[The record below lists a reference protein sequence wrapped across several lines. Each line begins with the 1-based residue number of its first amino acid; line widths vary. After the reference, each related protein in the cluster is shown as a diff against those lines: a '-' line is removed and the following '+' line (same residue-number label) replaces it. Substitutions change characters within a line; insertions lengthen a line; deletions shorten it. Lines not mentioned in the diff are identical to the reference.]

1 MNFGTPVPL
10 IVGVI
15 LIVGAIALFF
25 LDKIKPGYRRDS
37 DNVYAFLGLLAGV
50 ILLAHLG
57 MEFTL
62 SLQQMIV
69 VGMLVALM
77 IENIQNRLPNNG
89 PMRQPRERGG
99 PRDRDDDYRPRRP
112 QRSSRMRS
120 EAQLEFEDDMPA
132 RPRRIRGEGDRRS
145 RRDEY
150 AYGNDYDD
158 APSRRSRRRTA
169 AYDDYE
175 QGSNSYSQD
184 SYGQD
189 QASYGYDQGYSS
201 STSYAPPEP
210 SSEERPRRRR
220 PLQLTGELEDQ
231 DYTPDDYSS
240 AVKAMRN
247 RRRKNTDADDTGA
260 NGYSANASGDSG
272 SDDAYGQNGNDDY
285 VDYKPLDLPKYPG
298 PGSGGPEN
306 DDGSY

>member
-37 DNVYAFLGLLAGV
+37 DNIYAFLGLLAGV

-62 SLQQMIV
+62 SLQQMIM

-89 PMRQPRERGG
+89 PMRQPRERGY
-99 PRDRDDDYRPRRP
+99 RERDDEYRSRRP
-112 QRSSRMRS
+112 QRSNRTRS
-120 EAQLEFEDDMPA
+120 EAQLEFDDDMPS
-132 RPRRIRGEGDRRS
+132 RPRRIRGERERRG
-145 RRDEY
+145 RDEY
-150 AYGNDYDD
+150 TYGDSYNDD
-158 APSRRSRRRTA
+158 ASYQRSRRRAA

-175 QGSNSYSQD
+175 QSSYSQD
-184 SYGQD
+184 SYG
-189 QASYGYDQGYSS
+189 YDQSRSS
-201 STSYAPPEP
+201 STSYAPPET
-210 SSEERPRRRR
+210 STERPRRRR
-220 PLQLTGELEDQ
+220 PLQLTGELEDK

-247 RRRKNTDADDTGA
+247 RRRKDTGDDAD
-260 NGYSANASGDSG
+260 GYSTNDYSGDNNG
-272 SDDAYGQNGNDDY
+272 SDTYGQNGNDDY

-298 PGSGGPEN
+298 PSAGGPES

>member
-132 RPRRIRGEGDRRS
+132 RPRRIRGEGDRRP

-150 AYGNDYDD
+150 AYGNDYDE
-158 APSRRSRRRTA
+158 APSRRSKRRAA

-175 QGSNSYSQD
+175 QGNNNYSQD
-184 SYGQD
+184 SYDQD
-189 QASYGYDQGYSS
+189 QASYGYDQGYTA
-201 STSYAPPEP
+201 STSAPPEP
-210 SSEERPRRRR
+210 PAEERPRRRR
-220 PLQLTGELEDQ
+220 PLQLKGELEDQ

-247 RRRKNTDADDTGA
+247 RRRKNTGADDADA
-260 NGYSANASGDSG
+260 NGYSANGGDSG
-272 SDDAYGQNGNDDY
+272 SDNAYGQNGNDDY

>member
-15 LIVGAIALFF
+15 LIVGSIALFF
-25 LDKIKPGYRRDS
+25 LDKIKPGYHRDS

-77 IENIQNRLPNNG
+77 IENIQSRLPNNG

-99 PRDRDDDYRPRRP
+99 PRDRDDDYRPKRP
-112 QRSSRMRS
+112 QRSSRIRS
-120 EAQLEFEDDMPA
+120 EAQLEFEDDIPA
-132 RPRRIRGEGDRRS
+132 RPRRIRSEGDRRP

-150 AYGNDYDD
+150 AYGSDYNEE
-158 APSRRSRRRTA
+158 APSRRSRRRPA

-175 QGSNSYSQD
+175 QGNNSYSQD

-189 QASYGYDQGYSS
+189 QDNGYDPGYSS

-210 SSEERPRRRR
+210 STEDRPRRRR
-220 PLQLTGELEDQ
+220 PLQITGELEDQ

-247 RRRKNTDADDTGA
+247 RRRKGTGADDVDA
-260 NGYSANASGDSG
+260 NGYSSNDAGDS
-272 SDDAYGQNGNDDY
+272 SADSYGQNGNDDY